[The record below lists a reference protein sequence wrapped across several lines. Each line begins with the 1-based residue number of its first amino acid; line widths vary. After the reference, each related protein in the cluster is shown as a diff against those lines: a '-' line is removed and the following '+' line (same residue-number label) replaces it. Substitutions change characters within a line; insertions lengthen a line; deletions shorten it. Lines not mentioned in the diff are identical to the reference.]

1 MACCIIAAF
10 LVAQAV
16 AMLRRWGIF
25 WGVVRA
31 RADEDGETVFQRIGQ
46 WLRKPVVRAAVTG
59 IAAVELAALG
69 VWIYAEHGTHLYQI
83 ADQTAGRLRGERIIY
98 AEQCT
103 PTGNTTAAIRVV
115 IAANGAT
122 RSSVSY
128 Q

>member
-1 MACCIIAAF
+1 MACCILAAF

-25 WGVVRA
+25 MGVVQPREC
-31 RADEDGETVFQRIGQ
+31 EDSETVFQRIGQ

-59 IAAVELAALG
+59 IAAFELAVLG
-69 VWIYAEHGTHLYQI
+69 IWVYAEHGTHLYQI

-103 PTGNTTAAIRVV
+103 PTGNATAAIRIV